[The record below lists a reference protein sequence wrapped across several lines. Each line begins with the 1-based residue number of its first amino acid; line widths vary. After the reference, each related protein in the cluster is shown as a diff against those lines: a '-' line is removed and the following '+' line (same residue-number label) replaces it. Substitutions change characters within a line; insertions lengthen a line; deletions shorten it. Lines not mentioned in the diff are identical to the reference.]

1 MDIPM
6 DVYPEPKSH
15 TAAVL
20 IFSGEKEA
28 FNPFVIDHGNDN
40 YVCGKCSAVLC
51 KNIIHGS
58 VKNLVFK
65 CPFCDSYN
73 HLQIF

>member
-1 MDIPM
+1 MDIPT
-6 DVYPEPKSH
+6 DVYPEPKQH
-15 TAAVL
+15 TASVL
-20 IFSGEKEA
+20 EFSGEKEA
-28 FNPFVIDHGNDN
+28 FEAFIKGEGNDN

-58 VKNLVFK
+58 VKNFVFK

-73 HLQIF
+73 HLPIC